1 MGHWK
6 VPMQYRDICVQ
17 RVRATGRIQTE
28 DCNNLKKPP
37 SWKHDYSLM
46 NFTGNGKSYKNK
58 ETVPTRRLGGQSAG
72 SKSKPSKEFVVY
84 ASIFGNYRN
93 EGKGLE
99 KALNQSNHL
108 YTREIDR
115 FLFTDSKN
123 ITDIPG
129 WTIVR
134 MEVNNSVHEIP
145 GSRVIVKRLKFQ
157 GHPKLEQYRYWIHVD
172 TSRHSLK
179 MLNKFLKMGLL
190 DFVRCHPSKA
200 LFVQKHPKR
209 KTIQQEVVKL
219 KRMPTVQ
226 PLTPLKKWDA
236 NLQPVYP
243 SLNRVRLPWTNL
255 FVLDS
260 HQDSFVRKWESIY
273 DTLLSWG
280 LFRDQVVYSY
290 ALVDVKDQV
299 AHIHPNMNMSCQ
311 DRFSLEWMNPSAPI
325 HARA

>member
-1 MGHWK
+1 
-6 VPMQYRDICVQ
+6 
-17 RVRATGRIQTE
+17 
-28 DCNNLKKPP
+28 
-37 SWKHDYSLM
+37 
-46 NFTGNGKSYKNK
+46 
-58 ETVPTRRLGGQSAG
+58 
-72 SKSKPSKEFVVY
+72 VY
-84 ASIFGNYRN
+84 ASIFGKYRN

-99 KALNQSNHL
+99 KALKQSNHL

-123 ITDIPG
+123 IRDIPG

-157 GHPKLEQYRYWIHVD
+157 GHPKLKQYRYWIHVD
-172 TSRHSLK
+172 TSRRSRK

-200 LFVQKHPKR
+200 LFVRKHPKR
-209 KTIQQEVVKL
+209 KTIQQEVDAL
-219 KRMPTVQ
+219 KRKAKVQ

-243 SLNRVRLPWTNL
+243 SLDRVRLPETNL

-260 HQDSFVRKWESIY
+260 HKDSFVRKWESIY

-280 LFRDQVVYSY
+280 LFCDQSGIVLCVSGRARSSGVHSSQY
-290 ALVDVKDQV
+290 VMK
-299 AHIHPNMNMSCQ
+299 
-311 DRFSLEWMNPSAPI
+311 PSAI
-325 HARA
+325 RL